1 MELVFFLK
9 STTLSFSN
17 SEVPKYFHSILDPP
31 DKSANLNAM
40 KQFSGT
46 EVRLIFVENK
56 YLLHVQYADRN
67 MSAYIGITTKQGWY
81 SNNNMEV

>member
-1 MELVFFLK
+1 
-9 STTLSFSN
+9 
-17 SEVPKYFHSILDPP
+17 
-31 DKSANLNAM
+31 M

-46 EVRLIFVENK
+46 EGRLIFVENK